1 MSINSAMQTGVT
13 GLAANSAALTTISNN
28 IANVNTT
35 GYKRVTTNFEDIVTG
50 TTTSSYY
57 NSGGVNA
64 TFRQTVTTPG
74 ELASTSSSL
83 DLGIDGQGFFVVT
96 GGSDNNSVQKSV
108 LFTRDGSFQPDKT
121 GNLKNAAGF
130 YLQGWPVNA
139 DGSVSTDSSDLS
151 KLQPINISNIG
162 GTAEATTQVA
172 INANLQSSQ
181 TLRNIFDSTSAS
193 YNPTAYDPTDPTK
206 SMSGYDPTNPSATN
220 IKPDF
225 EISMPVSDSK
235 GGQQNLT
242 MSLIKT
248 GANTWAY
255 EIYSPNVADASGHT
269 LSTTPAGTGQVARGT
284 LAFTSSGE
292 FDSANSTSTNMATGA
307 AIPFS
312 TDLAIGASPATGA
325 TAPFS
330 AVHWDSSLG
339 VAGQTVTMAFEGSK
353 SALTQYDKDSVTQ
366 SVTSNG
372 SAFGN
377 LSKIS
382 VGDDGMVTAIFDNGV
397 TRNIAQVAVASF
409 INANGLT
416 PVSGNAYTVSRDS
429 GAYSLKTPGIGGT
442 GKISPSTLEAST
454 VDLSQEFTGLITTQR
469 AYSAAS
475 KIITTADQMLQEL
488 LSIKQ

>member
-1 MSINSAMQTGVT
+1 MSINSAMQAGVT
-13 GLAANSAALTTISNN
+13 GLAANSAALTQISNN

-35 GYKRVTTNFEDIVTG
+35 AYKRVTSDFQDIVTG
-50 TTTSSYY
+50 SSASSTF
-57 NSGGVNA
+57 NAGGVKA
-64 TFRQTVTTPG
+64 AFRQTVSTPG
-74 ELASTSSSL
+74 ELAATNSSL
-83 DLGIDGQGFFVVT
+83 DLGIDGQGFFVV
-96 GGSDNNSVQKSV
+96 SNSADLNAAQKNV

-121 GNLKNAAGF
+121 GCLVNAAGF

-181 TLRNIFDSTSAS
+181 PLSTAVQII
-193 YNPTAYDPTDPTK
+193 PPATAPAYDPTSTTA
-206 SMSGYDPTNPSATN
+206 SMSVYDPTVASSSGT
-220 IKPDF
+220 KPDF

-255 EIYSPNVADASGHT
+255 EIWSPHVADAAGHT
-269 LSTTPAGTGQVARGT
+269 TSTTPKGLGQVARGT
-284 LAFTSSGE
+284 LAFTTSGE
-292 FDSANSTSTNMATGA
+292 FDAANSTSVNLTTGTSGA
-307 AIPFS
+307 FT
-312 TDLAIGASPATGA
+312 TDLVIGASSAT
-325 TAPFS
+325 TTP
-330 AVHWDSSLG
+330 HWDSSLG
-339 VAGQTVTMAFEGSK
+339 VAGQTVSLAFQGSK

-366 SVTSNG
+366 TVISNG

-382 VGDDGMVTAIFDNGV
+382 VGDDGMVSAIFDNGV
-397 TRNIAQVAVASF
+397 TRNIAQVAIASF
-409 INANGLT
+409 VNPNGLQA
-416 PVSGNAYTVSRDS
+416 VSGNVYRVSRDS
-429 GAYSLKTPGIGGT
+429 GAYSLKTPGLGGT
-442 GKISPSTLEAST
+442 GLLSPSSLEASN
-454 VDLSQEFTGLITTQR
+454 VDLSQEFTSLITTQR

>member
-35 GYKRVTTNFEDIVTG
+35 SYKRVTTDFQSIVTG
-50 TTTSSYY
+50 SSSSSFF
-57 NSGGVNA
+57 NSGGVKA
-64 TFRQTVTTPG
+64 AFRQTVSAPG
-74 ELASTSSSL
+74 ELAATNSSL
-83 DLGIDGQGFFVVT
+83 DLGIDGQGFFAVSSFPDT
-96 GGSDNNSVQKSV
+96 NAAMKNI

-172 INANLQSSQ
+172 LNANLQSSQ
-181 TLRNIFDSTSAS
+181 PVSTAA
-193 YNPTAYDPTDPTK
+193 TTTYDPTDPLF
-206 SMSGYDPTNPSATN
+206 SMSAYDPSTTASPGT
-220 IKPDF
+220 KPDF

-235 GGQQNLT
+235 GGQQSLT
-242 MSLIKT
+242 MSLLKT

-255 EIYSPNVADASGHT
+255 EIWSPNVADA
-269 LSTTPAGTGQVARGT
+269 AGNTIANGGLGQVARGT
-284 LAFTSSGE
+284 LAFTTSGE
-292 FDSANSTSTNMATGA
+292 FDASNSTSVDLTTGTA
-307 AIPFS
+307 GAFS
-312 TDLAIGASPATGA
+312 SLLSIGASAAT
-325 TAPFS
+325 TNP
-330 AVHWDSSLG
+330 HWDASLG
-339 VAGQTVTMAFEGSK
+339 VAAQDVDMAFQGSK

-377 LSKIS
+377 LSKIQ
-382 VGDDGMVTAIFDNGV
+382 VGTDGMVTAIFDNGV

-409 INANGLT
+409 INPNGLT
-416 PVSGNAYTVSRDS
+416 PVSGNVYTVSRDS
-429 GAYSLKTPGIGGT
+429 GTYSLKTPGLGGT
-442 GKISPSTLEAST
+442 GFLSPATLEAST

-469 AYSAAS
+469 AYSASS
-475 KIITTADQMLQEL
+475 KIITTADEMLQEL
-488 LSIKQ
+488 LSIKR

>member
-1 MSINSAMQTGVT
+1 MSINSAMQSGVT
-13 GLAANSAALTTISNN
+13 GLAANSAALTQISNN

-35 GYKRVTTNFEDIVTG
+35 SYKRITADFQDIVTG
-50 TTTSSYY
+50 SSASSSF
-57 NSGGVNA
+57 NAGGVKA
-64 TFRQTVTTPG
+64 AFRQTISTPG
-74 ELASTSSSL
+74 ELSATNSSL
-83 DLGIDGQGFFVVT
+83 DLGIDGQGFFVVAN
-96 GGSDNNSVQKSV
+96 GADLNSVQKNV
-108 LFTRDGSFQPDKT
+108 LFTRDGSFEPDKT
-121 GNLKNAAGF
+121 GCLVNAAGF

-151 KLQPINISNIG
+151 KLRPINISNIG

-181 TLRNIFDSTSAS
+181 PLSTAVQIV
-193 YNPTAYDPTDPTK
+193 PPATAPSYDPTSTTK
-206 SMSGYDPTNPSATN
+206 SMSVYDPTNAASAGT
-220 IKPDF
+220 KPDF

-255 EIYSPNVADASGHT
+255 EIWSPHIADA
-269 LSTTPAGTGQVARGT
+269 AGNTIATGGLGQVARGT
-284 LAFTSSGE
+284 LAFTTSGE
-292 FDSANSTSTNMATGA
+292 FDAANSTRVNLTTGVSG
-307 AIPFS
+307 PFTS
-312 TDLAIGASPATGA
+312 DLVLGAS
-325 TAPFS
+325 S
-330 AVHWDSSLG
+330 ASTTPHWDATLG
-339 VAGQTVTMAFEGSK
+339 VAGQTVSLAFQGSK

-366 SVTSNG
+366 SVISNG

-382 VGDDGMVTAIFDNGV
+382 VGEDGMVSAIFDNGV
-397 TRNIAQVAVASF
+397 TRNIAQVAIASF
-409 INANGLT
+409 INPNGLT
-416 PVSGNAYTVSRDS
+416 AVSGNVYRVSRDS
-429 GAYSLKTPGIGGT
+429 GAYSLKTPGLGGT
-442 GKISPSTLEAST
+442 GFISPSSLEASN
-454 VDLSQEFTGLITTQR
+454 VDLSEEFTSLITTQR

>member
-35 GYKRVTTNFEDIVTG
+35 AYKRVTTDFQDIVTG
-50 TTTSSYY
+50 TTNSSSF
-57 NSGGVNA
+57 NSGGVKA
-64 TFRQTVTTPG
+64 AFRQTISTPG
-74 ELASTSSSL
+74 ELAATNSSL
-83 DLGIDGQGFFVVT
+83 DLGIDGQGFFVV
-96 GGSDNNSVQKSV
+96 SNSPAVNGVQKNV

-121 GNLKNAAGF
+121 GNLQNAAGF

-172 INANLQSSQ
+172 LNANLQSSQ
-181 TLRNIFDSTSAS
+181 AISAGAA
-193 YNPTAYDPTDPTK
+193 TYDATDPTK
-206 SMSGYDPTNPSATN
+206 SMSVYDPTSASSPGT
-220 IKPDF
+220 KPDF

-235 GGQQNLT
+235 GGQQTLT
-242 MSLIKT
+242 MSLLKT

-255 EIYSPNVADASGHT
+255 EIWSPNVADAAGNTIKSA
-269 LSTTPAGTGQVARGT
+269 TPGLGQVARGT
-284 LAFTSSGE
+284 LAFTTSGQ
-292 FDSANSTSTNMATGA
+292 FDAANSSTVDLTTGTSGAFTSDLVIGSSSATTT
-307 AIPFS
+307 P
-312 TDLAIGASPATGA
+312 
-325 TAPFS
+325 
-330 AVHWDSSLG
+330 HWDSTLG
-339 VAGQTVTMAFEGSK
+339 VAGQTVSMAFQGAS
-353 SALTQYDKDSVTQ
+353 SALTQFDKDSVTQ
-366 SVTSNG
+366 SVASNG

-377 LSKIS
+377 LSKIQ

-409 INANGLT
+409 INPNGLT
-416 PVSGNAYTVSRDS
+416 PATGNVYKVSRDS
-429 GAYSLKTPGIGGT
+429 GTYSLKTPGLGGT
-442 GKISPSTLEAST
+442 GLLSPATLEQSG
-454 VDLSQEFTGLITTQR
+454 VDLSQEFTGLISTQR